1 MLLNSITGYTFVGY
15 LQFTVRTVIQKCNIK
30 HLSIYPFDMSAIL
43 DSGRSHVLRI
53 VYLKLTTN
61 YV

>member
-1 MLLNSITGYTFVGY
+1 MRLILITGYTFVGY
-15 LQFTVRTVIQKCNIK
+15 LQFTVCTVTQKCNIK
-30 HLSIYPFDMSAIL
+30 HLSIHPLNISAIL
-43 DSGRSHVLRI
+43 DSGRSNVLRI

>member
-1 MLLNSITGYTFVGY
+1 MLLNSITGYTFVGH
-15 LQFTVRTVIQKCNIK
+15 LQLTVCTVIQKCNIK

-61 YV
+61 NV